1 MSSFSNSTHR
11 LEGTGHETGGLIIKS
26 KKKPEDKHTDT
37 TFKKPSGSRLGL
49 DLLARR
55 KREQRQAEEETKN
68 AFSEKKPR
76 LYISALGKILEGDSD
91 VRISFGRSDVNKDR
105 HYRGTHVETPS
116 HPGGVSDKALERFHT
131 HVRKGGRS
139 GDTGVYASTKTRNDR
154 DRESNRE
161 RDNRRRRERD
171 RYQRRDDRDRS
182 ERRRRGDEGRM
193 SERSRGNDWE
203 RETPQYDVGTGD
215 TPYSRMKGRTTP
227 QTCKLYKRVITCV
240 NSR

>member
-11 LEGTGHETGGLIIKS
+11 LEGAGSEPGGLIIKS
-26 KKKPEDKHTDT
+26 RKKPEDKDADS

-68 AFSEKKPR
+68 TFSEKKLR
-76 LYISALGKILEGDSD
+76 LDTSRDIQEDDSD

-105 HYRGTHVETPS
+105 RYRGTHVETPS
-116 HPGGVSDKALERFHT
+116 HPGGVSDEALERFHT
-131 HVRKGGRS
+131 HVRKGSRS
-139 GDTGVYASTKTRNDR
+139 GDTGVYASTKSRSDRNR
-154 DRESNRE
+154 DGRGQE
-161 RDNRRRRERD
+161 RDMYSSRK
-171 RYQRRDDRDRS
+171 RDDRDKS
-182 ERRRRGDEGRM
+182 ERRRRRGDEERM

-215 TPYSRMKGRTTP
+215 TPYSRLRGNKI
-227 QTCKLYKRVITCV
+227 LKRSKVYFCSGVI
-240 NSR
+240 

>member
-1 MSSFSNSTHR
+1 MV
-11 LEGTGHETGGLIIKS
+11 I
-26 KKKPEDKHTDT
+26 
-37 TFKKPSGSRLGL
+37 GL

-68 AFSEKKPR
+68 TFSEKKPR
-76 LYISALGKILEGDSD
+76 LDISAIGQILDDDSE

-105 HYRGTHVETPS
+105 QYRGTHTETPS

-139 GDTGVYASTKTRNDR
+139 GDVGVYASSKSRDDR

-161 RDNRRRRERD
+161 RDNRRRERD

-182 ERRRRGDEGRM
+182 ERRRRRGDEGRM
-193 SERSRGNDWE
+193 SERSRANDWE

-215 TPYSRMKGRTTP
+215 TPYSRMRGKTKP
-227 QTCKLYKRVITCV
+227 WTCKLYYGYAIYTCTCV
-240 NSR
+240 LC